1 MSDNTLAVQ
10 KAIYTTLTTALYPV
24 KVYDAVPQG
33 AAYPY
38 VVINNTEV
46 MNADFLNSRK
56 DERFIYLS
64 IWSQYRGQKEVIDIM
79 TDIDDALH
87 RKALSL
93 ESGSMVQSFV
103 QNKHTMREPDN
114 LTFQGSVKLRIITQ
128 H

>member
-10 KAIYTTLTTALYPV
+10 KAIYTTLTAALYPV

-46 MNADFLNSRK
+46 VSADFLSSRK
-56 DERFIYLS
+56 DERILYLS
-64 IWSQYRGQKEVIDIM
+64 IWSQYRGQKEVIDIL
-79 TDIDDALH
+79 TDIDAAIH
-87 RKALSL
+87 RKALTL
-93 ESGSMVQSFV
+93 ESGTMVQSFV
-103 QNKHTMREPDN
+103 QNKSTMREPDN
-114 LTFQGSVKLRIITQ
+114 LTFQGSAKLRIITQ